1 MSIFLGSVNIDK
13 FKQGKTY
20 KFYHSTNNPI
30 LDNWNIRSKYF
41 YGIYLSPILSY
52 SKKYGQLTYDIK
64 VKPTKTLVVEGKEF
78 SDKSLNKIN
87 LFNITKSMYDE
98 IIEKGY
104 DSIAWFRAGK
114 LLEFIVLDIDII
126 KSKEHHY

>member
-1 MSIFLGSVNIDK
+1 MPVLLGSVNIDK

-30 LDNWNIRSKYF
+30 LDDWKIKSKYF

-52 SKKYGQLTYDIK
+52 SRKYGPLTYDVK
-64 VKPTKTLVVEGKEF
+64 VKPTKTLVVDNREF
-78 SDKSLNKIN
+78 SDKSLSKIN
-87 LFNITKSMYDE
+87 LFNINKEMFDE
-98 IIEKGY
+98 LTSKGY
-104 DSIAWFRAGK
+104 DSIAWFRGGK
-114 LLEFIVLDIDII
+114 LLEFIVLNTNII